1 MLYLIAALVIVSGAL
16 IFRKARA
23 ASAASHRNFGSMSEQ
38 WLAEHS
44 ASYRP

>member
-1 MLYLIAALVIVSGAL
+1 MLYLIAALVILSGVL
-16 IFRKARA
+16 IFWKARA
-23 ASAASHRNFGSMSEQ
+23 AAAASHSNFGSMSEQ